1 MVLILDYGAFI
12 YLSWDDFKNN
22 ATPVAFAITH
32 SNRDDLKQVYPSFQ
46 YMQASIYVQDELNI
60 SDYFKL
66 TAGLRIEL
74 PIYPAIAGNENK
86 EYLEL
91 AKEGG
96 YKPLWHLHCG
106 HAQDISAAEHRFRI
120 CL

>member
-91 AKEGG
+91 AKEGTSLYG
-96 YKPLWHLHCG
+96 TSTADMPRTFPQLNTG
-106 HAQDISAAEHRFRI
+106 SGIS
-120 CL
+120 L